1 MRRRT
6 TTRRGTRLFGRATSL
21 LALVALAG
29 AALIAACAH
38 DEPPAPPASLEERGY
53 HSIARPVTTQW
64 IEDNLDDDAVL
75 LIDLRSA
82 DDYAAG
88 HIPGAVQ
95 IPRTAMQVEID
106 GVPGLIPP
114 AADVA
119 AAFGAIGATPDTTI
133 VFYDQRGSIWG
144 SRGLWVLAVYGH
156 KDVRLLDGDFPL
168 WESEGREVST
178 DTPSITAADYE
189 FSSSPNNDI
198 IVGWDDIIASIEDP
212 SVLVCDARSPEEY
225 SGRDV
230 RADRGGHIPESV
242 NGEWSRALDENG
254 RFKPAAELRALYEG
268 EGVEAG
274 GTIYTLCQTAVRAT
288 HTWFVLSELL
298 GYDDVRVYDGSWI
311 EYGNREDSPIE
322 S

>member
-1 MRRRT
+1 MRRKNE
-6 TTRRGTRLFGRATSL
+6 TRRGTRLFGRTTGL
-21 LALVALAG
+21 LALLALAS
-29 AALIAACAH
+29 AALIAACGH
-38 DEPPAPPASLEERGY
+38 DEGPPTAAGLDDRGY
-53 HSIARPVTTQW
+53 HDISRLVTTEW
-64 IEDNLDDDAVL
+64 IEDNLDNDEVL
-75 LIDLRSA
+75 LIDLRGA
-82 DDYAAG
+82 DAYAEG

-95 IPRTAMQVEID
+95 IPRTALQVEID

-119 AAFGAIGATPDTTI
+119 SAFGAIGATADTTI

-156 KDVRLLDGDFPL
+156 EDVRLLDGDFPL
-168 WESEGREVST
+168 WESEGREIST
-178 DTPSITAADYE
+178 ATPAITAATYE
-189 FSSSPNNDI
+189 FTSDPNNDI
-198 IVGWDDIIASIEDP
+198 IVGWDDIIASIDDP
-212 SVLVCDARSPEEY
+212 SVLVCDARSAEEY

-242 NGEWSRALDENG
+242 NVEWSRALDENG
-254 RFKPAAELRALYEG
+254 RFLPADQLRTLYEG

-311 EYGNREDSPIE
+311 EYGNREDSPID

>member
-1 MRRRT
+1 MRRET
-6 TTRRGTRLFGRATSL
+6 ATRRGTRLFGRTTGL
-21 LALVALAG
+21 LALVALAS

-38 DEPPAPPASLEERGY
+38 DEGPPTATGLDDRGY
-53 HSIARPVTTQW
+53 HDISRLVTTEW
-64 IEDNLDDDAVL
+64 IEDNLDNDEVL

-82 DDYAAG
+82 DAYAEG

-95 IPRTAMQVEID
+95 IPRTALQVEID

-119 AAFGAIGATPDTTI
+119 SAFGAIGATADTTI

-156 KDVRLLDGDFPL
+156 EDVRLLDGDFPL
-168 WESEGREVST
+168 WESEGREIST
-178 DTPSITAADYE
+178 ATPAITAATYE
-189 FSSSPNNDI
+189 FTSDPNNDI
-198 IVGWDDIIASIEDP
+198 IVGWDDIIASIDDP

-242 NGEWSRALDENG
+242 NVEWSRALDENG
-254 RFKPAAELRALYEG
+254 RFKPADELRTLYEG

-298 GYDDVRVYDGSWI
+298 GYDDVRVYDGSWA
-311 EYGNREDSPIE
+311 EYGNRDDSPID

>member
-1 MRRRT
+1 M
-6 TTRRGTRLFGRATSL
+6 
-21 LALVALAG
+21 
-29 AALIAACAH
+29 
-38 DEPPAPPASLEERGY
+38 
-53 HSIARPVTTQW
+53 
-64 IEDNLDDDAVL
+64 
-75 LIDLRSA
+75 
-82 DDYAAG
+82 
-88 HIPGAVQ
+88 
-95 IPRTAMQVEID
+95 
-106 GVPGLIPP
+106 
-114 AADVA
+114 
-119 AAFGAIGATPDTTI
+119 
-133 VFYDQRGSIWG
+133 
-144 SRGLWVLAVYGH
+144 LAVYGH
-156 KDVRLLDGDFPL
+156 EDVRLLDGDFPL

-178 DTPSITAADYE
+178 ATPSITAAEYE
-189 FSSSPNNDI
+189 FASSPNNDI

-225 SGRDV
+225 AGRDV

-242 NGEWSRALDENG
+242 NVEWSRALDENG

-288 HTWFVLSELL
+288 HTWFVLSDLL